1 MYVLKGRI
9 LSCGCSLA
17 FRPACRR
24 ATFPEGEGEAET
36 SPGRLRFWLPAGG
49 HSLMFP
55 LFILGRFFVELQV
68 AVIPA
73 GLNLA

>member
-1 MYVLKGRI
+1 MCVLKGRI

-24 ATFPEGEGEAET
+24 ATFPGGEGEAET
-36 SPGRLRFWLPAGG
+36 SPAGCGFGSLPGG

-55 LFILGRFFVELQV
+55 LFILGGLFVKAKV
-68 AVIPA
+68 AVIA
-73 GLNLA
+73 GGLDLA

>member
-1 MYVLKGRI
+1 MCVLKGRI

-24 ATFPEGEGEAET
+24 ATFPGGEGEAET
-36 SPGRLRFWLPAGG
+36 SPDRLRFWQPAGG

-55 LFILGRFFVELQV
+55 FFILGGLFVKAKV
-68 AVIPA
+68 AVIA
-73 GLNLA
+73 GGLDLA